1 MKKDSKFQKLADRVL
16 FGKRKKGIT
25 LQKQMSRIIVI
36 CCVIAVLVQVA
47 VMAGMIINSYVRREA
62 EDTEFL
68 LQNANDSMNNTVQF
82 LEERILDIQR
92 NNGLLPFFAGER
104 YDAEEMKQQLG
115 ASANLFSDRNRQGA
129 QTPFATEVYL
139 FNADEDCVS
148 TLYYPKTVREQSERR
163 AKVLEA
169 HRRFLRSNTSFSSEG
184 IDDDL
189 AVSMHLYNEAMQ
201 EIGNCVVI
209 LSSAHVKEVYRT
221 VEEQGECAWSIR
233 MDGRELLG
241 NNTIRSDSA
250 GTFSNTSQTGFNMTL
265 HAEISKWV
273 VYRSLGITVALLLA
287 LSALIIAAVA
297 VIGSF
302 IARRYVRPLG
312 TVAEK
317 IRQVGQ
323 GDFDTKLGDYQ
334 AEELHLISTTFNDMT
349 AHIDQLITQVYET
362 QLLSQQ
368 AQIKYLQAQMDP
380 HFLFNVLSM
389 IELRAASNGDVD
401 VQKKISMLSKLLQGK
416 IFRKNEIEIPLS
428 EEMEIVE
435 FYLNLQNSRFG
446 DKITYSVNYDACG
459 FGLDRLLVPRLSI
472 EPIVENAV
480 AHGLEP
486 KEGNG
491 HIDVTVITDGD
502 LRVIIRDDGVG
513 FDTESLGN
521 PGSDEEHTG
530 VGLSNTDRM
539 IKSHYGEEY
548 GLQIESRINEGT
560 TVTARLPLIERSL
573 VDPEDGGD
581 EGKSE

>member
-1 MKKDSKFQKLADRVL
+1 MKKDSKFQKLADRLL
-16 FGKRKKGIT
+16 FGKREKGIT

-36 CCVIAVLVQVA
+36 CCVIAVLVQAV

-62 EDTEFL
+62 KDTEFL
-68 LQNANDSMNNTVQF
+68 LQSANESMDNTMQF

-92 NNGLLPFFAGER
+92 SNGLLPFFEGKK
-104 YDAEEMKQQLG
+104 YDIEVMEQQLG
-115 ASANLFSDRNRQGA
+115 ASANLFSDRNRQGS
-129 QTPFATEVYL
+129 QTPFAIEVYL
-139 FNADEDCVS
+139 FNADEKCVS
-148 TLYYPKTVREQSERR
+148 TLYYPKTVREQEERR
-163 AKVLEA
+163 AKVFEA
-169 HRRFLRSNTSFSSEG
+169 YRRFLRSNASFSSEG

-189 AVSMHLYNEAMQ
+189 AVSMHLYNEAMH
-201 EIGNCVVI
+201 EIGDCVVI
-209 LSSAHVKEVYRT
+209 LSSAHVNEVYRT

-233 MDGRELLG
+233 MDGKELLG
-241 NNTIRSDSA
+241 NNTIRSGAVD
-250 GTFSNTSQTGFNMTL
+250 TFRNTCQTGFNMTL
-265 HAEISKWV
+265 HAEVSKWE
-273 VYRSLGITVALLLA
+273 VYRSLGVTVVLLLV
-287 LSALIIAAVA
+287 LSALIISVAA
-297 VIGSF
+297 VIGSV
-302 IARRYVRPLG
+302 ISRRYVRPLG

-349 AHIDQLITQVYET
+349 AHINQLITQVYET

-389 IELRAASNGDVD
+389 IELKAASNGDVE

-416 IFRKNEIEIPLS
+416 VFRKNEIEIPLS

-446 DKITYSVNYDACG
+446 DKITYSVNYDDCRVS
-459 FGLDRLLVPRLSI
+459 LNRLLVPRLSI

-491 HIDVTVITDGD
+491 HIDVTVITGDD
-502 LRVIIRDDGVG
+502 LRVIIADDGVG
-513 FDTESLGN
+513 FDTESLGERKK
-521 PGSDEEHTG
+521 DEEHTG
-530 VGLSNTDRM
+530 VGLTNTDRM
-539 IKSHYGEEY
+539 IKSLYGEEY
-548 GLQIESRINEGT
+548 GLYIESKKNEGT
-560 TVTARLPLIERSL
+560 KVTARMPLIERNL
-573 VDPEDGGD
+573 IDLKDIGNEGG
-581 EGKSE
+581 SE